1 MPSSLPPSA
10 LGIQSAA
17 PLPSSTSNTSST
29 SPPVDSLRQNGS
41 NNSNTGTGTG
51 NNKPRYVIS
60 STGSSAAHPSEIS
73 TQCAA
78 LLDHIEQM
86 RLRAQHDID
95 DFEQRRRDAELAE
108 KRRVAPGWLD
118 SETHL
123 LQPEKREQMTQ
134 EVALMTAG
142 GSKSWNKSSSFLIK
156 KAETS
161 MGKKEHLNS
170 ETEALRNAVEHISVQ
185 EHQQKNR
192 STDDFGSQIDKAF
205 GNL

>member
-1 MPSSLPPSA
+1 
-10 LGIQSAA
+10 
-17 PLPSSTSNTSST
+17 
-29 SPPVDSLRQNGS
+29 
-41 NNSNTGTGTG
+41 
-51 NNKPRYVIS
+51 
-60 STGSSAAHPSEIS
+60 
-73 TQCAA
+73 
-78 LLDHIEQM
+78 M